1 MRSHSYAS
9 STVNGSRNILP
20 PTPPLRPDSGFHS
33 TNHSP
38 TGSSTSSSS
47 FHLANGTGNSTRNSS
62 VGNPE
67 HSLQRRSSHLSLSP
81 QSARPS
87 FSQGPQSPFPGSPFP
102 GSLYP
107 SPTIGSQK
115 PLNEQHQLP
124 TLYYQPPP
132 HSAGLPPNCVP
143 VTITPASHNP
153 LISPGNPAWQHHH
166 YFPPS
171 NTTQY
176 PQNHDRYICRTC
188 HKAFSRPSSLR
199 IHSHSHTGEK
209 PFRCPHVGCGKAFSV
224 RSNMKRHERG
234 CHTGRAVAPV
244 LA

>member
-1 MRSHSYAS
+1 MRSHSYAP

-33 TNHSP
+33 SNHSP
-38 TGSSTSSSS
+38 TGSSSSSS
-47 FHLANGTGNSTRNSS
+47 SAHMSNSTRNSS
-62 VGNPE
+62 VSNAD

-81 QSARPS
+81 QSACPP
-87 FSQGPQSPFPGSPFP
+87 FSQGPQSPYPGSI
-102 GSLYP
+102 YP
-107 SPTIGSQK
+107 SPTMGSHK
-115 PLNEQHQLP
+115 SSNEQRQLP
-124 TLYYQPPP
+124 HTVFFQPPP
-132 HSAGLPPNCVP
+132 LNTNLPPNCVP
-143 VTITPASHNP
+143 VTITPGTHNP
-153 LISPGNPAWQHHH
+153 MISPGNPAWQHHH

-171 NTTQY
+171 NSTPY

>member
-9 STVNGSRNILP
+9 SNVNGSRNILP

-33 TNHSP
+33 TGHSP
-38 TGSSTSSSS
+38 TGSSASSTS
-47 FHLANGTGNSTRNSS
+47 FHLSTGTGSATRNSS
-62 VGNPE
+62 ISNAE
-67 HSLQRRSSHLSLSP
+67 DQRRRSSHLSLSP

-87 FSQGPQSPFPGSPFP
+87 FSQGPQSPFPGS
-102 GSLYP
+102 LYP
-107 SPTIGSQK
+107 SPTAGPQK
-115 PLNEQHQLP
+115 PLNEHQQQLPP

-132 HSAGLPPNCVP
+132 HSGIPPNYVP
-143 VTITPASHNP
+143 LTITPSTHP
-153 LISPGNPAWQHHH
+153 PMISPGNPAWQHHH

-171 NTTQY
+171 NAAPY
-176 PQNHDRYICRTC
+176 PQNNDRYICRTC

-234 CHTGRAVAPV
+234 CHSGRAVAPT